1 MHALTYGATRFGR
14 PFVEC
19 TCGKAAAGDWTE
31 PTVNKIVQE
40 HLSHPDLSMIQCAKN
55 VTGDRSNWSPDDEGF
70 PWGASF

>member
-1 MHALTYGATRFGR
+1 
-14 PFVEC
+14 
-19 TCGKAAAGDWTE
+19 
-31 PTVNKIVQE
+31 VNKIVQE